1 MCRCCLSRL
10 YQWGAPNPVVAMTA
24 ATAVVKIFGDFMG
37 IISS

>member
-1 MCRCCLSRL
+1 V
-10 YQWGAPNPVVAMTA
+10 APNPVVAMTA